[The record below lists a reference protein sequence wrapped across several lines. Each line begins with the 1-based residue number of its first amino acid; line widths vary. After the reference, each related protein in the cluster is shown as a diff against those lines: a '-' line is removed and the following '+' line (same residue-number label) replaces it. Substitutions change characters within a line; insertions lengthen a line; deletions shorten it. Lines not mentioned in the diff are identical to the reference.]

1 MIPVISINSS
11 RFAAVTSTIL
21 DVTALEAAHCAP
33 YAQDDVHIWTR
44 DGRIL
49 MEAVGHRIAIRT
61 RAQADDPEPF
71 EAVIHR
77 TALAAARAAQP
88 PHDEAVDITLNTDT
102 EHERVTI
109 AVGPTIITGDLHDP
123 DVWKAAAAHRLE
135 RPTTTPATPI
145 LDRSLID
152 RALTALNRDGG
163 IRIRPTSHGLALTS
177 DNGDTT
183 VVLINGGTG
192 RTTPR
197 NPLIIHGEHVL

>member
-1 MIPVISINSS
+1 MISINSS

-135 RPTTTPATPI
+135 RPTTTPATPT

-152 RALTALNRDGG
+152 RAPAAGDDLQQFLERRGDGAL
-163 IRIRPTSHGLALTS
+163 IRLGLENDHDLVMTHTSYPPPLDSSGHGLSVT
-177 DNGDTT
+177 
-183 VVLINGGTG
+183 GG
-192 RTTPR
+192 
-197 NPLIIHGEHVL
+197 

>member
-1 MIPVISINSS
+1 MYYVCDGAGASLRGWAATPNYLEPHELGREGAS
-11 RFAAVTSTIL
+11 RRPRS
-21 DVTALEAAHCAP
+21 P
-33 YAQDDVHIWTR
+33 
-44 DGRIL
+44 
-49 MEAVGHRIAIRT
+49 
-61 RAQADDPEPF
+61 
-71 EAVIHR
+71 
-77 TALAAARAAQP
+77 
-88 PHDEAVDITLNTDT
+88 TLNTDT

-123 DVWKAAAAHRLE
+123 DARKAAAAHRLE
-135 RPTTTPATPI
+135 RPTTTPATPT

-163 IRIRPTSHGLALTS
+163 TRIRPTSHGLALTS

-192 RTTPR
+192 RTIPR